1 MAALGLGLRGKSLLA
16 LALACLLALVPAAL
30 IGWQVVDNIR
40 NHFGLAYARN
50 ATLLSRERIY
60 APVSRELALSQRLA
74 ASEVTRQWLEDETHP
89 AKRDLFFREAEG
101 YRGDFRDHSYFIV
114 SDRSR
119 QYYFNDTKGNF
130 SAAPRYRL
138 ETEKDA
144 DSWYFNTLRD
154 ISHYSINVNRDVT
167 LNETKVWFNIIVR
180 DGERKIGMAGTGL
193 DLTTFLKQFVNSD
206 EAGVTPIIVDRKGDI
221 QAHPDPRLIGYNSA
235 TQRAGSETTSLFR
248 LLGDNHQVQAVRE
261 AMLKC
266 EKQPGSVE
274 VRPVKLS
281 GKNQLLAISY
291 IPELSWY
298 ILTAVDLH
306 AAKVIE
312 DQWLTPT
319 LLTLAVLLGALLA
332 GFAYAVEALVLKPL
346 RQLQQTAKA
355 MAAGQYEVALPEGR
369 ADEIGQLSAAF
380 GVMAQKIRSHTAD
393 LESRVK
399 ERTQALEQANRDM
412 AAAHKKIDDSIDYA
426 SLIQRAI
433 LPNRQLM
440 SDMDERHAVLWRP
453 RDVVGGDFYVY
464 RAGEQGY
471 LLGVVDCAGHGVP
484 GALMTML
491 AHAAIDQAIAD
502 AGLSDPAA
510 ILART
515 DQIVRAM
522 LRDQPEQQALATNM
536 DVGLVYV
543 DITTREV
550 TFAGAKIA
558 LYYSDGATV
567 EQLPGARRAIGDKRQ
582 GQYENARLALVAG
595 RSFYLTTDG
604 FLDQAG
610 GEQGFGFGSS
620 RFAEMILRH
629 ARQPLAEQGD
639 AFAATLASYQGEH
652 AQRDDITM
660 LCFRFD

>member
-16 LALACLLALVPAAL
+16 LALACLLALIPAAL

-50 ATLLSRERIY
+50 ATLLNRERIF
-60 APVSRELALSQRLA
+60 APVSRELALSKRLA
-74 ASEVTRQWLEDETHP
+74 ASEVTRQWLEDEDNP
-89 AKRDLFFREAEG
+89 AKRELFFREAEG
-101 YRGDFRDHSYFIV
+101 YRSDFRDHSYFIV
-114 SDRSR
+114 SDHSY
-119 QYYFNDTKGNF
+119 QYYFNDTKGSF
-130 SAAPRYRL
+130 STAPRYQL
-138 ETEKDA
+138 KNNNEP

-167 LNETKVWFNIIVR
+167 LNETKVWFNIIVQ
-180 DGERKIGMAGTGL
+180 DGKRKLGMAGTGL
-193 DLTTFLKQFVNSD
+193 DLTTFLKQFISND
-206 EAGVTPIIVDRKGDI
+206 EAGVTPIIIDRKGAI
-221 QAHPDPRLIGYNSA
+221 QAHPDRKLIGFNSA
-235 TQRAGSETTSLFR
+235 TQKTESETTSLFR
-248 LLGDNHQVQAVRE
+248 LLGNNQQIADVRAAMTAVE
-261 AMLKC
+261 QK
-266 EKQPGSVE
+266 PDSVE
-274 VRPVKLS
+274 VRSVVLS
-281 GKNQLLAISY
+281 GKPQLLAISY
-291 IPELSWY
+291 IPELAWHV
-298 ILTAVDLH
+298 LTAVDLH

-312 DQWLTPT
+312 DQWLTPL
-319 LLTLAVLLGALLA
+319 LLTLALMLIALLA
-332 GFAYAVEALVLKPL
+332 GFAYAVEKLVLRPL
-346 RQLQQTAKA
+346 RQLQQTAQA
-355 MAAGQYEVALPEGR
+355 MAAGHYEVALPAGR
-369 ADEIGQLSAAF
+369 SDEIGQLSTAF
-380 GVMAQKIRSHTAD
+380 GVMAEKVRSHTAD
-393 LESRVK
+393 LESRVQ

-433 LPNRQLM
+433 LPNRQLV
-440 SDMDERHAVLWRP
+440 SALGEKHAVLWRP

-464 RAGEQGY
+464 RAGEQGC
-471 LLGVVDCAGHGVP
+471 LFGVVDCAGHGVP

-502 AGLSDPAA
+502 ASLSDPAA
-510 ILART
+510 ILTRT

-536 DVGLVYV
+536 DVGLAYV
-543 DITTREV
+543 DFDRRQI

-582 GQYENARLALVAG
+582 GQYSNTLLSLAKG
-595 RSFYLTTDG
+595 HTFYLTTDG

-620 RFAEMILRH
+620 RFTEMIVRH
-629 ARQPLAEQGD
+629 ARLPLSEQGD
-639 AFAATLASYQGEH
+639 AFAATLADYQGEH